1 MDLNAAL
8 SFTFRKPPQ
17 TIRAAIK
24 PLGVMLDKC
33 IMVMF
38 CRPQMLERERS
49 PISVTEQYDKFI
61 CDET

>member
-8 SFTFRKPPQ
+8 SFTFLKPPQ

-24 PLGVMLDKC
+24 PLGVMPDKC

-38 CRPQMLERERS
+38 CRPQMLERERN
-49 PISVTEQYDKFI
+49 PISVTKQYDKFI
-61 CDET
+61 CNET